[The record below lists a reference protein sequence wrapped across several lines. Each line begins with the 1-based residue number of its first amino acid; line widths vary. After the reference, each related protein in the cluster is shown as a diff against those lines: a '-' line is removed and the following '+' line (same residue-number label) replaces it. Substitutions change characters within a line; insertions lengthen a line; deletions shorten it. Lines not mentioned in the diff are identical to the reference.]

1 MCYIKFFFFKI
12 TILLMSTGHN
22 LKSNDYPKKQKK
34 KKQAKKTSQLIQ
46 ATPTS
51 FVSKQTVKK
60 ACSDFKQSVPWTK
73 RTVSCKKRQYR
84 SRNEP
89 YRSHTEAYCAKIES
103 YYFKSYNT
111 VRKAYRLKH
120 CDCCSGTFQGL

>member
-22 LKSNDYPKKQKK
+22 LKTNDYPKKQKK
-34 KKQAKKTSQLIQ
+34 KNKKKTSQLIQ

-60 ACSDFKQSVPWTK
+60 ACSHFKQSVPWTK

>member
-1 MCYIKFFFFKI
+1 MCYINFFFFKI

-22 LKSNDYPKKQKK
+22 F
-34 KKQAKKTSQLIQ
+34 KKTIIQKSKNKNKQTKKTTQIIQ

-51 FVSKQTVKK
+51 LVSKQTVKK
-60 ACSDFKQSVPWTK
+60 ACSHFKQSVPWTK

-89 YRSHTEAYCAKIES
+89 YRSYTEAYCAKIES

-111 VRKAYRLKH
+111 VHKAYRLKH